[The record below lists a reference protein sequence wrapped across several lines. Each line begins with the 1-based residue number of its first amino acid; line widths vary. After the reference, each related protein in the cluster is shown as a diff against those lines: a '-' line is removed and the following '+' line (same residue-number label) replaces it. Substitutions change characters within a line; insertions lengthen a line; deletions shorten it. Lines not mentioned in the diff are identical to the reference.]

1 MNFKARVRVMPQA
14 EILDPQGKAV
24 ENALSQM
31 GISQVSEVRI
41 GKLVEFFV
49 AADTEI
55 QAREKVQNAAQNLLA
70 NLIMEEF
77 TIELTEH

>member
-1 MNFKARVRVMPQA
+1 MPQA